1 MKRKTKITLGKIA
14 EKAGVSIATVSRFL
28 RNENE
33 VSTEKREKIEKAI
46 KELDSDSQFFA
57 IPSRKKRA
65 ATVALIVPDVENPFF
80 ASIVKI
86 VELFLSRLGYSLL
99 LGNSGTNLNLEEKY
113 LDILLEE
120 KVVDGIILIPSGPT
134 QSSFIGKLNELDIPL
149 VILDR
154 RIEGLKIPFIISD
167 NVEGGEIAT
176 RYLLSLGR
184 KKIAFIS
191 GRSDIA
197 TSQDRMKGYL
207 KALRDNFITFDESLV
222 FEGDFSFEGGYEAVS
237 KLLKTVLK

>member
-1 MKRKTKITLGKIA
+1 M
-14 EKAGVSIATVSRFL
+14 
-28 RNENE
+28 
-33 VSTEKREKIEKAI
+33 
-46 KELDSDSQFFA
+46 
-57 IPSRKKRA
+57 
-65 ATVALIVPDVENPFF
+65 ALIVPDVENPFF

-120 KVVDGIILIPSGPT
+120 KVVDGIILIPSDST

-167 NVEGGEIAT
+167 NVEGGNS
-176 RYLLSLGR
+176 YSLSP
-184 KKIAFIS
+184 
-191 GRSDIA
+191 
-197 TSQDRMKGYL
+197 
-207 KALRDNFITFDESLV
+207 
-222 FEGDFSFEGGYEAVS
+222 
-237 KLLKTVLK
+237 